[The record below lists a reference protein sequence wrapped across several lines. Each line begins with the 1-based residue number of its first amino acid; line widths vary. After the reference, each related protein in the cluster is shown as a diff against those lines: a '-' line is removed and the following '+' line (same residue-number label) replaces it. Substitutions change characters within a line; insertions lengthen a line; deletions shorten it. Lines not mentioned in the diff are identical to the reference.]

1 MLWSLQLTH
10 SVIFSEPYWPGQL
23 GGSPFSSEL
32 APNLLSPSTSFSH
45 RRNYNMLCW
54 SIPPFFFSVY
64 VLLRQAWCWPIPK
77 LHKKPSVCF
86 FGGRGPKGLQSCA
99 GISLHNV
106 LFSFGWNWERSHV
119 VWWQQLGGKGGD
131 SAGLWAE
138 QCRGNSEEQQ
148 RSASSRPQ
156 GRRVLW
162 AKSAQQ
168 AALVCGKERKEAVRG
183 RTWSGCVCGLGDSVK
198 KIRGTEQEVLC
209 DLSAHILKWGSTGC
223 CPWVYVRSW
232 ACDLETELLDG
243 NWNPHEVHATS
254 RNIMHIFLNRALD
267 YHPR

>member
-54 SIPPFFFSVY
+54 SIPLFFFQYMCCWGKHGVGQFLNYIRSPLCAFWVGGDQRGCSL
-64 VLLRQAWCWPIPK
+64 VLA
-77 LHKKPSVCF
+77 S
-86 FGGRGPKGLQSCA
+86 
-99 GISLHNV
+99 SLHNV
-106 LFSFGWNWERSHV
+106 LFSFGLNWERSHV

-131 SAGLWAE
+131 SAGLWTE

-148 RSASSRPQ
+148 RSASSWPQ

-183 RTWSGCVCGLGDSVK
+183 RTWSGCVTGLADSVK
-198 KIRGTEQEVLC
+198 KVRGTELEVLC
-209 DLSAHILKWGSTGC
+209 DLSAHILKWGSTGY
-223 CPWVYVRSW
+223 CPWVLSLW
-232 ACDLETELLDG
+232 PW
-243 NWNPHEVHATS
+243 NWTS
-254 RNIMHIFLNRALD
+254 RW
-267 YHPR
+267 